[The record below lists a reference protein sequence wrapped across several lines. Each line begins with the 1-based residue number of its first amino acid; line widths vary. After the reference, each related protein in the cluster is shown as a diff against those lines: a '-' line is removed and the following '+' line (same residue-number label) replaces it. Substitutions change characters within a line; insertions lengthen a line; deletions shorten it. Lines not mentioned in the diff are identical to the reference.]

1 VTEPEADDERNADG
15 ALAESARARSRW
27 RVGVGAAVVLLMVG
41 VGVAVVAGLL
51 APDGGVTP
59 VVGPASSA
67 GVLVTSAPT
76 TPAAAVVVHVLG
88 RVKRPGVYELPDG
101 SRVIDAIGA
110 AGGFAPDADQSG
122 LNLAQELADGTQVL
136 VPKPG
141 EAAAGAGAG
150 AAAGGG
156 AGPGSASGA
165 GGAASASGGTVDLN
179 TATLEQLETLPR
191 IGPSLAQRILDW
203 RTQNGRF
210 ASVDDLKNVS
220 GIGDKTFA
228 GLEGAVTVG

>member
-59 VVGPASSA
+59 VVGPASPA

-110 AGGFAPDADQSG
+110 ADGFAPDADQSG

-141 EAAAGAGAG
+141 EAGAGAG
-150 AAAGGG
+150 AAVSEG

-165 GGAASASGGTVDLN
+165 GAASSASGGTVDLN

>member
-1 VTEPEADDERNADG
+1 VIDAEADDEQGADD
-15 ALAESARARSRW
+15 ALAGSARASSRW
-27 RVGVGAAVVLLMVG
+27 RVGIGAAVVLLVVG

-51 APDGGVTP
+51 APGGGVTP
-59 VVGPASSA
+59 VTGPSPSP
-67 GVLVTSAPT
+67 GVLVTSAPS
-76 TPAAAVVVHVLG
+76 TPAAALVVHVLG
-88 RVKRPGVYELPDG
+88 RVRKPGVYELPGG

-110 AGGFAPDADQSG
+110 AGGFAADADQSG
-122 LNLAQELADGTQVL
+122 LNLAQELADGTQVI
-136 VPKPG
+136 VPTPG
-141 EAAAGAGAG
+141 ETAVGAGPSGGAAAGAG
-150 AAAGGG
+150 
-156 AGPGSASGA
+156 SGA
-165 GGAASASGGTVDLN
+165 GGAASAAGGKVDLN

-228 GLEGAVTVG
+228 GLESAVTAG